1 MAQCKIYL
9 DSNSYFRL
17 ARSIHPLLFAEFGA
31 NCYCL
36 YVVNELQKEFDR
48 NTRLQTKFHQV
59 NEPQYLQNRSKKI
72 TLSRK
77 ERQEIDIS
85 FGYISDYSDSNEIGV
100 SPVDIRAI
108 ALCYVLQIFLVTDDG
123 DMISVANEFGV
134 KIMKTLELLKLML
147 DCAHITMRKIRE
159 IGEYWEY
166 DDDIPK
172 NFNKDFLRIFGKA
185 YKKRR

>member
-1 MAQCKIYL
+1 M
-9 DSNSYFRL
+9 
-17 ARSIHPLLFAEFGA
+17 
-31 NCYCL
+31 
-36 YVVNELQKEFDR
+36 
-48 NTRLQTKFHQV
+48 
-59 NEPQYLQNRSKKI
+59 
-72 TLSRK
+72 
-77 ERQEIDIS
+77 
-85 FGYISDYSDSNEIGV
+85 
-100 SPVDIRAI
+100 
-108 ALCYVLQIFLVTDDG
+108 CYVLQIFLVTDDG